1 MESPYGGSMAQSGPM
16 ATHNDTPRS
25 HEALWKAAQQA
36 EAAEDWERAEHHY
49 RTLVDDE
56 PHHVPALLR
65 LSRYAQRGNQYGRA
79 HDFAL
84 RAADAVRLG
93 SSPKH
98 LGYVTLR
105 LLDFSEDA
113 ELASSILSSMWT
125 DPDIIRQSPVLA
137 QHLWLAGRFDDALRL
152 MDQADRVL
160 GPNPLLLY
168 TRANVLQFSGK
179 IDESAALLRDALAL
193 RPDFI
198 DAHWSA
204 AKHPAL
210 AGDASI
216 ERSLR
221 NALAMHAADTQGSA
235 QLGCALFHHLD
246 AREETSAAWQA
257 LTQANM
263 TMQRHVHYRGDR
275 LADELQQL
283 MDAASFDRMADTTT
297 VTQPAPIFVVGLPR
311 TGTTLLDRMLGNH
324 GWISSAGER
333 NDFNAAVSEVSDRF
347 FYGIGSMHQAEPAWP
362 LQDRRVGQRYLERLR
377 RAASATAFAT
387 DKHPQNLFNIP
398 LILRALPQAKI
409 LCVSRASMDAA
420 FSNFKEFF
428 HAGAYGYSYSID
440 TLATHVQLAQR
451 WMDFWTQCAP
461 DRVREVRYEDLV
473 ADAEAT
479 LASIFE
485 FIGVPVLPGLSDIT
499 RNTTPVTTASSAQV
513 REPLHARG
521 VGAWQRYASQLA
533 PLQALLHPEHS

>member
-1 MESPYGGSMAQSGPM
+1 MAKHS
-16 ATHNDTPRS
+16 DTPHS
-25 HEALWKAAQQA
+25 HDARWKAAQQA
-36 EAAEDWERAEHHY
+36 ESMGDWEQAEHHY
-49 RTLVDDE
+49 SALVE
-56 PHHVPALLR
+56 EQPHHVPALLR
-65 LSRYAQRGNQYGRA
+65 LSRYAQRHDQYGRA

-93 SSPKH
+93 SSPRH

-113 ELASSILSSMWT
+113 ELASSILSASWT
-125 DPDIIRQSPVLA
+125 HPEIIRQSPVLA

-152 MDQADRVL
+152 MDQANRIL

-179 IDESAALLRDALAL
+179 IDESAALLRHVLTL
-193 RPDFI
+193 KPDFI
-198 DAHWSA
+198 DAHWTA

-210 AGDASI
+210 AGDAAI
-216 ERSLR
+216 EQSLR
-221 NALAMHAADTQGSA
+221 KVLEAHANNAPGSA

-246 AREETSAAWQA
+246 ARSETDAAWQA
-257 LTQANM
+257 LTRANASM
-263 TMQRHVHYRGDR
+263 RPHVHYRGDR
-275 LADELQQL
+275 LADQLQQL
-283 MDAASFDRMADTTT
+283 MDTAVADPTHAPVTT
-297 VTQPAPIFVVGLPR
+297 TQPAPVFVVGLPR

-333 NDFNAAVSEVSDRF
+333 NDFNAAVSEVSGRF
-347 FYGIGSMHQAEPAWP
+347 FYGPGSTDEIETEWP
-362 LQDRRVGQRYLERLR
+362 IDARGVGQRYLERLR

-398 LILRALPQAKI
+398 LILKALPHAKI
-409 LCVSRASMDAA
+409 LCLSRAGMDAA

-428 HAGAYGYSYSID
+428 HGGAYGYSYSID

-451 WMDFWTQCAP
+451 WTAFWAHCAP
-461 DRVREVRYEDLV
+461 DRVLEVRYEDLV
-473 ADAEAT
+473 TDAEAT

-499 RNTTPVTTASSAQV
+499 RNTTPVTTASSTQV
-513 REPLHARG
+513 RQPLHARG
-521 VGAWQRYASQLA
+521 IGAWQRYAQQLA
-533 PLQALLHPEHS
+533 PLRALLHPAHS